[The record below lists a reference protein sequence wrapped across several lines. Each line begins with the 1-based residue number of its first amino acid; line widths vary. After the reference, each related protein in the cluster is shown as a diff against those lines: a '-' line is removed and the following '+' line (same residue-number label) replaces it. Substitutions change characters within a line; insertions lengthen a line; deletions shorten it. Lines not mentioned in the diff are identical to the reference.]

1 MFSEPAD
8 ANSGKGSSLITISSP
23 LNYLIIVVNSSRP
36 MVNEIRE
43 KYSKDKSDLGLELT
57 QTAENLNRVL
67 ELESMKLEI

>member
-1 MFSEPAD
+1 
-8 ANSGKGSSLITISSP
+8 
-23 LNYLIIVVNSSRP
+23 